1 MADCQTKRYFCSE
14 QRSVLARSPQK
25 VIKIAEI
32 FLFYNTLVTRIPL
45 SLILPCGPKVVRKTS
60 HCKCLDARRT
70 PGMHSHNTIPNE
82 LSFDFPEAKKQLK
95 GLVRRPTPQSPEGA
109 ERK

>member
-1 MADCQTKRYFCSE
+1 
-14 QRSVLARSPQK
+14 
-25 VIKIAEI
+25 
-32 FLFYNTLVTRIPL
+32 
-45 SLILPCGPKVVRKTS
+45 
-60 HCKCLDARRT
+60 
-70 PGMHSHNTIPNE
+70 MHSHNTIPNE